1 MGPAVSGCVAR
12 WALQCAAAL
21 IAVGLATCG
30 GPLLLPAPPARAIT
44 APVVDPAATPPD
56 TPPGPDQPMRMIQ
69 TCAVTGVLPGSDLG
83 APPIGQAFMDLPALW
98 QSAGKGAG
106 IRVALI
112 DTGVN
117 RSPRLQHLRGAGD
130 YVADGD
136 GLSDCDS
143 HGTVVAS
150 IIGAAPAETDGL
162 AGVAP
167 EAELI
172 SIRQSSDAFQPEN
185 PSPGDMQSDRRA
197 GTVAT
202 LARAV
207 VHAANA
213 GARVINMSV
222 VACIPVLKPVDQ
234 KALGAALRYAAVDR
248 DAVLVSAAG
257 NLGSPACAQNPDVD
271 PTRPADPRNWDR
283 VVTIST
289 PSWFSDYVLS
299 VSATDGAGAPA
310 LDDHGREISLSGPWV
325 GVGAPGIFV
334 DAVTDR
340 GQLINATFD
349 SQAGLMKS
357 MSGTSFSAA
366 YVSGLAALVRAK
378 YPSLSAAQVIRRIER
393 TAHSPANVVDNRI
406 GYGTIDPVAAL
417 NDDIAT
423 GQQLPAAHLTRR
435 MVLPAPPP
443 APDRRPMATALMGSA
458 AAIAV
463 AALVLG
469 VLRMAGHDRRPR
481 AGAKGGGTNGE

>member
-1 MGPAVSGCVAR
+1 MGRPSRG
-12 WALQCAAAL
+12 CAAQQTLRWGAAL
-21 IAVGLATCG
+21 VTVGLVMIS
-30 GPLLLPAPPARAIT
+30 GPPTARALT
-44 APVVDPAATPPD
+44 APVVDPAVPPPPD
-56 TPPGPDQPMRMIQ
+56 TPPGPDQPLRMIQ
-69 TCAVTGVLPGSDLG
+69 TCAVTGVLPGGDLS
-83 APPIGQAFMDLPALW
+83 APPIGQAFMNLPALW

-106 IRVALI
+106 VTVALI

-117 RSPRLQHLRGAGD
+117 RSPRIEHLRGAGD
-130 YVADGD
+130 YVVADGD

-150 IIGAAPAETDGL
+150 VIGAAPAETDGL

-167 EAELI
+167 DAELI
-172 SIRQSSDAFQPEN
+172 SIRQSSDAFEPEN
-185 PSPGDMQSDRRA
+185 PSAVDTQTDRRA
-197 GTVAT
+197 GTVSS

-234 KALGAALRYAAVDR
+234 TALGAALRYAAVDR

-257 NLGSPACAQNPDVD
+257 NLGSPHCAQNPDID
-271 PTRPADPRNWDR
+271 PSRPADPRNWGA
-283 VVTIST
+283 VVTVST

-299 VSATDGAGAPA
+299 VSATDGSGAPA

-325 GVGAPGIFV
+325 GVGAPGVFV
-334 DAVTDR
+334 EGVTDR
-340 GQLINATFD
+340 GALINATFD
-349 SQAGLMKS
+349 SQAGVLKS

-378 YPSLSAAQVIRRIER
+378 YPNLSAAQVVQRIER

-417 NDDIAT
+417 NNDVAI
-423 GQQLPAAHLTRR
+423 GQRLPTEHPTRR
-435 MVLPAPPP
+435 LVLPAPAPI
-443 APDRRPMATALMGSA
+443 PDRRPMATALIGSSA
-458 AAIAV
+458 VIAV
-463 AALVLG
+463 AALVFA
-469 VLRMAGHDRRPR
+469 VLRLAGLDRRPR
-481 AGAKGGGTNGE
+481 IGAKGGRS